1 MISYEEAYQRV
12 RDALDACLLSLSR
25 GIPQPVL
32 VPTPTGRA
40 FRYQEKSPQQALI
53 IKCVRMLSALTALKV
68 LLDHGLLLDAGSMMR
83 ISDEVGSD
91 IMFIAGPML
100 FAHPPEERH
109 RRYLEELFQEEFGGA
124 DILSS
129 RLKRNRVSR
138 REIRAYVA
146 RTYSDESEVSRA
158 VAVTELIEG
167 VFSGFVHGAGT
178 HTMDLFD
185 GLDFQVTLDR
195 GNRVLADMRDQFSH
209 YLQRTVQGFCFSA
222 MAIGREDVF
231 RTLHRLDKELF
242 QANGELR

>member
-1 MISYEEAYQRV
+1 MNSYDEAYQRI
-12 RDALDACLLSLSR
+12 RNALDACLFSLVR
-25 GIPQPVL
+25 EVPKPVL
-32 VPTPTGRA
+32 VSTPTGIA
-40 FRYQEKSPQQALI
+40 FRYKEKSPQQALV
-53 IKCVRMLSALTALKV
+53 IKCVRMLSVLTSLKV

-91 IMFIAGPML
+91 IMFIAGPIL

-109 RRYLEELFQEEFGGA
+109 QRYLEELFQEEFGGA

-138 REIRAYVA
+138 KEIRAYVA
-146 RTYSDESEVSRA
+146 RTYSDKSEVSSV

-185 GLDFQVTLDR
+185 GLNFQIPLDP
-195 GNRVLADMRDQFSH
+195 GNGVLADMRDQFSH

-231 RTLHRLDKELF
+231 RTLYTLDKELF